1 MHEVRLCQNCF
12 SNPQNI
18 NEDNVN
24 KYLQAHN
31 WPPENISEA
40 MIAIKRHKHSAKVQ
54 N

>member
-1 MHEVRLCQNCF
+1 MHSVWLCDNCF

-31 WPPENISEA
+31 WSPENIARA
-40 MIAIKRHKHSAKVQ
+40 MNAIKALKQKSG
-54 N
+54 